1 MLDTTETA
9 AEEFLAPGATFSLD
23 CGNIGNGLDLLSQL
37 REDVVAACFFDPQYR
52 GVMDK
57 MKYGN
62 EGNRQSARF
71 KLEQMPEDVIV
82 SFVREIDRVLRP
94 SGHLFLWVDKFHLC
108 EGIEAWTKD
117 TCLSVVDLLTWNK
130 GRMGMGYRTRRKSE
144 YLIILQKAPKRAKG
158 VWTMHNIPDVIEEK
172 LPGRG
177 SHAHRKPVEIQRRL
191 IEAVTRPGD
200 LVLDPAAG
208 SYSVMEA
215 THQLG
220 DRHFI
225 GADLVDHTLG

>member
-1 MLDTTETA
+1 MLDNTPMA
-9 AEEFLAPGATFSLD
+9 AEEFLVDGATFALD
-23 CGNIGNGLDLLSQL
+23 RGNIGGGLELLGQT
-37 REDVVAACFFDPQYR
+37 RDGVAAACFFDPQYR

-71 KLEQMPEDVIV
+71 KLEQMPEEVIV

-108 EGIEAWTKD
+108 EGVEAWTRE
-117 TCLSVVDLLTWNK
+117 TSLSVVDLLTWNK
-130 GRMGMGYRTRRKSE
+130 GKMGMGYRTRRKCE

-177 SHAHRKPVEIQRRL
+177 SHAHRKPIEIQRRL

-200 LVLDPAAG
+200 LVIDPAAG
-208 SYSVMEA
+208 SYSVMKA
-215 THQLG
+215 THEVEG
-220 DRHFI
+220 RHFL
-225 GADLVDHTLG
+225 GTDLIDHTLG